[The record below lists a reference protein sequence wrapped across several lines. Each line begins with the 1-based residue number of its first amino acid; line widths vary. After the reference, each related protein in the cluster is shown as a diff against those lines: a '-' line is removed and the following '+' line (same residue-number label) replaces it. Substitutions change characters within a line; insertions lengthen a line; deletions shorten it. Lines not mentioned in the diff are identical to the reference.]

1 MEASVKETEEA
12 AASANG
18 VVEDPKPPEEPAADL
33 EGEDAQEQA
42 IPELEVEGDGQ
53 LSLKI
58 GGRKPDSAEVKL
70 RGGSIKVPKGQYE
83 KGDVLNFLVKVRCT
97 EIHAVDK
104 IDNSTGEVVET
115 VRRQI
120 FKIQGVERVGK

>member
-12 AASANG
+12 AGDNNG
-18 VVEDPKPPEEPAADL
+18 VVDDPKPPEPDADL
-33 EGEDAQEQA
+33 EGQEAEEQA
-42 IPELEVEGDGQ
+42 IPELEVEGEGQ

-58 GGRKPDSAEVKL
+58 GGRKPDSSEVKL

-104 IDNSTGEVVET
+104 MDNSTGDVVET